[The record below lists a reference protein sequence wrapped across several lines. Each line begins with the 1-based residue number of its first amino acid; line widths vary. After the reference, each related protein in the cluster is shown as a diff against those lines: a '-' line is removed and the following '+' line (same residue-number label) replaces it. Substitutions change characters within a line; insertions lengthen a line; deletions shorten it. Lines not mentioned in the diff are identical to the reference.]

1 MKTYI
6 LNGTVVLEQ
15 KVEVCDIEITDE
27 RITQIGKNLSPASG
41 ATVIDATGKYVF
53 PGLVDFH
60 THFQESSGIF
70 TSNETYTTGTNVG
83 ILNGV
88 TTVNC
93 FIVQNFNLSLTQAI
107 TSAFEMA
114 KDKVYCDI
122 RWHLTPTRFSDVNYG
137 DIAKWIEKGFSTFKF
152 YTTYKQENL
161 YLGYDKLLEI
171 IKRLS
176 VHEPT
181 ILLHCEDDAIINGAR
196 YAGYNLQSA
205 TSFNKMRSEDAEL
218 TAVEKVID
226 ICRHTQTDI
235 VIAHVSSADALGQI
249 GLAKRDS
256 PILCEVTP
264 PHVFLSDDVY
274 YGENGHRF
282 NIIPPLRSNECR
294 RLMEVKVLLDYAEVF
309 SSNHR
314 VYSKDY
320 KDRSKHDIRNVPQGL
335 PTLGALFHLFVKLC
349 LSNDGKMPLHLF
361 YRKFSSNPARLA
373 GIYPRKGVIAV
384 DSDADIL
391 VVNMDAPPRE
401 IYGTLVNA
409 YNPWE
414 GMMTTYAMEY
424 VFLRGQMVVKDD
436 ALVDARNKSGKILV
450 G

>member
-6 LNGTVVLEQ
+6 INGTVVLEQ
-15 KVEVCDIEITDE
+15 KLEVCDIEVTDE
-27 RITQIGKNLSPASG
+27 KITAIGKNLPQTAG
-41 ATVIDATGKYVF
+41 AAVIDAKGKYVF
-53 PGLVDFH
+53 PGVVDFH
-60 THFQESSGIF
+60 THFQENSGIF
-70 TSNETYTTGTNVG
+70 SSNESYTTGTNVA

-114 KDKVYCDI
+114 KGKVYSDI
-122 RWHLTPTRFSDVNYG
+122 RWHITPTRFSDANYS
-137 DIAKWIEKGFSTFKF
+137 DIAKWIEKGFTTFKF

-161 YLGYDKLLEI
+161 YLGYDKLQEI

-181 ILLHCEDDAIINGAR
+181 ILIHCEDDAIINGAK
-196 YAGYNLQSA
+196 YLGHNLQSA

-218 TAVEKVID
+218 TAVEKVIE
-226 ICRHTQTDI
+226 ICKHTQTDI
-235 VIAHVSSADALGQI
+235 IVAHVSSADAIGQI

-264 PHVFLSDDVY
+264 PHVFLNDDVY
-274 YGENGHRF
+274 YQENGHRY
-282 NIIPPLRSNECR
+282 NIIPPLRSMECR
-294 RLMEVKVLLDYAEVF
+294 RLMEVKVMLDYAEIF

-314 VYSKDY
+314 VYSKDA

-335 PTLGALFHLFVKLC
+335 PTLGALFHLFIQLAMK
-349 LSNDGKMPLHLF
+349 NPDFPLHHF
-361 YRKFSSNPARLA
+361 YRKLSSNPARLA

-391 VVNMDAPPRE
+391 VVNMNAPERE

-414 GMMTTYAMEY
+414 GMMTTYAFDY
-424 VFLRGQMVVKDD
+424 VLLRGQVVVQDDKLVNKDN
-436 ALVDARNKSGKILV
+436 RSGKILV